1 MTKINRRLVLGAV
14 LCAALLVTVVGRLAV
29 AEDKFI
35 IVQST
40 TSTQNSGLFEH
51 ILPLWLIL
59 ARMARPTSRATRS
72 VVSSCSSPTPDPK
85 ADNGGH
91 QRRD

>member
-35 IVQST
+35 IVEST
-40 TSTQNSGLFEH
+40 TSTQNS
-51 ILPLWLIL
+51 
-59 ARMARPTSRATRS
+59 A
-72 VVSSCSSPTPDPK
+72 CSSIFFRCSPK
-85 ADNGGH
+85 
-91 QRRD
+91 RRESRCGLWRSAPAKR